1 MKPTEN
7 EKCIHEE
14 MQGIIKRIKENSKYP
29 NISNSYMF
37 TCENMIH
44 SVSKSNYF

>member
-14 MQGIIKRIKENSKYP
+14 MQGIIKRIKVNSKYP
-29 NISNSYMF
+29 NISSSYMF